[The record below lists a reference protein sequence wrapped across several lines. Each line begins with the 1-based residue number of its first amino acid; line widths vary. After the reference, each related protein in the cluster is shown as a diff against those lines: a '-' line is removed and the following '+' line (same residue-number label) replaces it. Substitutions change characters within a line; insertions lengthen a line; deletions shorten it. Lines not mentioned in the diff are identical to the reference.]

1 MKKIFIL
8 IILTLSV
15 SCSNIKNRDSDIER
29 KEYTFLKGMNLYQ
42 KGELREALKEYKKV
56 YSVDSQNVVLI
67 KEIAMI
73 YYELGDRESSIDF
86 LKRAKKLSPKDDNIK
101 KNLAVVY
108 YSIGNLDKAEEYI
121 NLIPKSSNDSDT
133 MRIKGYIA
141 FEKKDYEK
149 AYINLKDAEP
159 IFYEEKFYSALNK
172 SMIELGKEIELYS
185 FLNNSYKKHYNE
197 KSFIILYC
205 NSLSEIFNETDSA
218 EKIMMRYI
226 SEYGG
231 EDKLYLLLSNLY
243 LKNGEIENAVNSFKL
258 ISKNYEYNK
267 EYIELKNKIV
277 DISRAE

>member
-8 IILTLSV
+8 IILILSV
-15 SCSNIKNRDSDIER
+15 SCSNIKNRDSETER

-86 LKRAKKLSPKDDNIK
+86 LKRAEKLSPKDDNIK